1 MILKCI
7 YVGSWTCPT
16 DEEQYK
22 CHVLPVRLA
31 SMMPIKQYLVQLRE
45 DTGLWHTVA
54 TRSFVQRGSDA
65 INLLNYSGD
74 TDSRRSIAW
83 RI

>member
-1 MILKCI
+1 M
-7 YVGSWTCPT
+7 
-16 DEEQYK
+16 
-22 CHVLPVRLA
+22 LPVRLA

-54 TRSFVQRGSDA
+54 TRSLVQRGSDA
-65 INLLNYSGD
+65 IINLLNHSGD